1 MIDYKNDVIFDNNI
15 KDYNENLSL
24 YEQELMEVNIYE
36 Y

>member
-1 MIDYKNDVIFDNNI
+1 MIDYKNDAIFDDNI
-15 KDYNENLSL
+15 KDYNEKLSL